1 MDPLEAKQCLEI
13 MERVFRKLQC
23 AEELKFEYS
32 VSLLQG
38 DAYEWWKTIPYS
50 LVEPPVLTWS
60 DFLREFRQKWVPD
73 AYVDMKL

>member
-1 MDPLEAKQCLEI
+1 MVRANGTGVQKAVVCRRAEVRVLCFSVAKGCI
-13 MERVFRKLQC
+13 
-23 AEELKFEYS
+23 
-32 VSLLQG
+32 
-38 DAYEWWKTIPYS
+38 WWKTIPHS